1 MVDFPW
7 LSLLIFFLFIGLKS
21 LESLSFKLQIYFLV
35 DLVRFFFAV
44 LLHLKQKK
52 SFQILTPYISRTK
65 QPRKKN
71 ELKQKDATF
80 IYNPQDLRIRN
91 FTTFFF
97 QVFDLVKIAK
107 KQRGYSKR
115 NVKHVNHVIRVTQFE
130 IFKSKSYSWKTH

>member
-130 IFKSKSYSWKTH
+130 IFKSKSYSWKPR